1 MLFCGY
7 PADDKMATAG
17 QELQKLRECCICLK
31 EFTDP
36 RMLPCI
42 HTFCLECLKEI
53 GDAAGKQPG
62 ESVSCPLCRKEFIIP
77 AEGMDG
83 LQKNIF
89 MQHLIDVKTM
99 LSVNSTSVIHCDI
112 CKTIY
117 KGQKEEAKPATM
129 RCLECGDNFC
139 DFCSKAHKLNKLS
152 SSHHVLNIGSETE
165 DDIRKMFPAKNCNDH
180 KQKPLDYYCPECQR
194 LVCVSCLL
202 ENHVSHKCKDVTSIE
217 EEVRQTIE
225 KNALMISSNSD
236 ELLLRERSIDQRKEE
251 FVAELMKM
259 ECEIK
264 KRNEEL
270 KVMVDQNT
278 TALLEEICLLKQTQL
293 KKFEIEKEEIE
304 HLHITYKSFEA
315 YSTELCSKGSA
326 SDICGCFD
334 DLLRRAKELCK
345 EHDEYLVRP
354 CEPIKHSF
362 KATDFGALPNTSD
375 KNIVGK
381 IQSKFC
387 SLKFTEL

>member
-1 MLFCGY
+1 
-7 PADDKMATAG
+7 MATAG
-17 QELQKLRECCICLK
+17 QELQKLCVCCVCLK

-36 RMLPCI
+36 RMLPCV
-42 HTFCLECLKEI
+42 HTFCLECLKQI

-62 ESVSCPLCRKEFIIP
+62 ESAPCPLCRGEFVIP
-77 AEGMDG
+77 ADGMDG
-83 LQKNIF
+83 LQKNFF

-99 LSVNSTSVIHCDI
+99 LLLNNTSVIHCDI

-129 RCLECGDNFC
+129 RCLECRDNFC

-152 SSHHVLNIGSETE
+152 SSHHVLKIGSETE
-165 DDIRKMFPAKNCNDH
+165 DDMRKMFPAKNCNVH
-180 KQKPLDYYCPECQR
+180 KQQPLGYYCPECRR

-225 KNALMISSNSD
+225 KNALVIASNAE
-236 ELLLRERSIDQRKEE
+236 ELLLRERSIDQRKKE

-259 ECEIK
+259 ECEIQ
-264 KRNEEL
+264 KRYEEL
-270 KVMVDQNT
+270 RDMVDKHT
-278 TALLEEICLLKQTQL
+278 SSLLEEIKLLKHTQFT
-293 KKFEIEKEEIE
+293 KFQMEKEEIE
-304 HLHITYKSFEA
+304 HFRIIFKSFES

-326 SDICGCFD
+326 SDVFGCFH
-334 DLLRRAKELCK
+334 DLLRRAEELHK
-345 EHDEYLVRP
+345 DHDEYLGRP
-354 CEPIKHSF
+354 RESIKVSF
-362 KATDFGALPNTSD
+362 KATDTRALPDTTD

-381 IQSKFC
+381 IKSKIYYFLNC
-387 SLKFTEL
+387 SWHF